1 MFTRILI
8 AAAVAASLSGTPAL
22 SEIGRVKRAYGQASI
37 LRGTATLPATSGFPL
52 LEKDVLATGPDG
64 RISIAF
70 IDNTR
75 FSVGPKSKIALT
87 QFKFDET
94 THQGGRFDTTVERG
108 SLAVVSG
115 QIAHEG
121 KDAMRVRTPTSLL
134 GVRGTRFVVA
144 TRAMIVS

>member
-1 MFTRILI
+1 MIARILTALAI
-8 AAAVAASLSGTPAL
+8 AALAAAPTLA
-22 SEIGRVKRAYGQASI
+22 EIGRVKRVYGQASI
-37 LRGTATLPATSGFPL
+37 LRGATVLPATSGLPL
-52 LEKDVLATGPDG
+52 LEKDVLQTGPDG

-75 FSVGPKSKIALT
+75 FSVGPKSRIAVS

-94 THQGGRFDTTVERG
+94 THQDGRFDTMVERG
-108 SLAVVSG
+108 SLAIVSG

-134 GVRGTRFVVA
+134 GVRGTRFVVD
-144 TRAMIVS
+144 VK

>member
-1 MFTRILI
+1 MLSRFIV
-8 AAAVAASLSGTPAL
+8 AVAATTLLATPAFA
-22 SEIGRVKRAYGQASI
+22 EIGRVKRVYGEASI
-37 LRGTATLPATSGFPL
+37 LRGTTTLPATSGLPL
-52 LEKDVLATGPDG
+52 LEKDVLQTGPDG

-75 FSVGPKSKIALT
+75 FSVGPKSKIAVS

-134 GVRGTRFVVA
+134 GVRGTRFVVD
-144 TRAMIVS
+144 VH

>member
-1 MFTRILI
+1 MAARLLAIL
-8 AAAVAASLSGTPAL
+8 AAATLVAAPA
-22 SEIGRVKRAYGQASI
+22 SAEIGRVKRAYGQASI
-37 LRGTATLPATSGFPL
+37 VRGGATLPATTGFPL
-52 LEKDVLATGPDG
+52 LEKDVLQTGPDG

-75 FSVGPKSKIALT
+75 FSVGPKSRIAVSR
-87 QFKFDET
+87 FKFDET

-134 GVRGTRFVVA
+134 GVRGTRFVVD
-144 TRAMIVS
+144 VK

>member
-1 MFTRILI
+1 MVRRLAFLFLLATIVT
-8 AAAVAASLSGTPAL
+8 APAVA
-22 SEIGRVKRAYGQASI
+22 EIGRIKRVYGQASVR
-37 LRGTATLPATSGFPL
+37 RGAAVLPATSGQPL
-52 LEKDVLATGPDG
+52 LEHDILETGTDG

-75 FSVGPKSKIALT
+75 FSVGPKSRISVS

-94 THQGGRFDTTVERG
+94 THQGGRFTTQVDRG
-108 SLAVVSG
+108 SLAIVSG
-115 QIAHEG
+115 EIAKED

-144 TRAMIVS
+144 VK

>member
-1 MFTRILI
+1 MLVRFITAF
-8 AAAVAASLSGTPAL
+8 AATTLAVTPAL
-22 SEIGRVKRAYGQASI
+22 AEIGRVKRVYGQASI
-37 LRGTATLPATSGFPL
+37 VRGAHTLPATSGFPL
-52 LEKDVLATGPDG
+52 LEKDVLQTGPDG

-75 FSVGPKSKIALT
+75 FSVGPRSRIAVA

-94 THQGGRFDTTVERG
+94 THQGGRFDTNVERG

-121 KDAMRVRTPTSLL
+121 KDAMRVRTPTALL
-134 GVRGTRFVVA
+134 GVRGTRFVVD
-144 TRAMIVS
+144 VK

>member
-1 MFTRILI
+1 MLARIFTAL
-8 AAAVAASLSGTPAL
+8 AVASLVASPAL
-22 SEIGRVKRAYGQASI
+22 AEIGRIKRVYGQASI
-37 LRGTATLPATSGFPL
+37 LRGTTTLPATSGLPL
-52 LEKDVLATGPDG
+52 LEKDVMQTGPDG

-75 FSVGPKSKIALT
+75 FSVGPKSRIAVS

-134 GVRGTRFVVA
+134 GVRGTRFVVD
-144 TRAMIVS
+144 VK

>member
-1 MFTRILI
+1 MLARLLTAIT
-8 AAAVAASLSGTPAL
+8 AAGLLVAPAFA
-22 SEIGRVKRAYGQASI
+22 EIGRIKRVYGQASI
-37 LRGTATLPATSGFPL
+37 LRGTATLPATSGFAL

-70 IDNTR
+70 VDNTR
-75 FSVGPKSKIALT
+75 FSVGPKSKIALS

-94 THQGGRFDTTVERG
+94 THQGSRFDTTVERG

-115 QIAHEG
+115 QIAHES

-134 GVRGTRFVVA
+134 GVRGTRFVV
-144 TRAMIVS
+144 VVK

>member
-1 MFTRILI
+1 MLIRILPTLAAAILI
-8 AAAVAASLSGTPAL
+8 ATPA
-22 SEIGRVKRAYGQASI
+22 SAEIGRVKRAYGQASI
-37 LRGTATLPATSGFPL
+37 VRGGGVLPATSGLPL
-52 LEKDVLATGPDG
+52 IEKDVLQTGPDG

-75 FSVGPKSKIALT
+75 FSVGPRSRIAVSR
-87 QFKFDET
+87 FKFDET

-108 SLAVVSG
+108 TLAVVSG

-134 GVRGTRFVVA
+134 GVRGTRFVVD
-144 TRAMIVS
+144 VK

>member
-1 MFTRILI
+1 MVRRLAFLLILVTVFT
-8 AAAVAASLSGTPAL
+8 APASA
-22 SEIGRVKRAYGQASI
+22 EIGRIKRVYGQAQVK
-37 LRGTATLPATSGFPL
+37 RGATTLPAASGQLL
-52 LEKDVLATGPDG
+52 LEHDILETGPDG

-75 FSVGPKSKIALT
+75 FSVGPKSRISVA

-94 THQGGRFDTTVERG
+94 THQGGRFTTQVDRG
-108 SLAVVSG
+108 SLAIVSG
-115 QIAHEG
+115 QIAKES

-144 TRAMIVS
+144 VN